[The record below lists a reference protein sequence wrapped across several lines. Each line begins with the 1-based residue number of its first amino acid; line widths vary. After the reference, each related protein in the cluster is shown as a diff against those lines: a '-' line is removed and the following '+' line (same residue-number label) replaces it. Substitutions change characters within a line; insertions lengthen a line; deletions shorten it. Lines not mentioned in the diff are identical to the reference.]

1 MAKKSMVWVGMGIVL
16 PSATGPAR
24 AKDDMSGKQQPH
36 IGRFPSGPASL
47 RAQVLAVLLASDD
60 MTGIESIFEHRKVTL
75 TTVVRALVRK
85 YGWPIERRD
94 FPTNTD
100 DGRAAW
106 ASVFSLPQEVIDA
119 ALAAGGQ
126 DWLDGVRAAR
136 MARARKTVR
145 R

>member
-1 MAKKSMVWVGMGIVL
+1 MSEKKQ
-16 PSATGPAR
+16 AA
-24 AKDDMSGKQQPH
+24 

-60 MTGIESIFEHRKVTL
+60 MTGIDSIFENRKVTL
-75 TTVVRALVRK
+75 NTVVRALGRK

-94 FPTNTD
+94 FPTNTA

-106 ASVFSLPQEVIDA
+106 ASVFCLPQEVIDA
-119 ALAAGGQ
+119 ALAAGGR
-126 DWLDGVRAAR
+126 DWVDGVRAAR
-136 MARARKTVR
+136 GARARRPVR